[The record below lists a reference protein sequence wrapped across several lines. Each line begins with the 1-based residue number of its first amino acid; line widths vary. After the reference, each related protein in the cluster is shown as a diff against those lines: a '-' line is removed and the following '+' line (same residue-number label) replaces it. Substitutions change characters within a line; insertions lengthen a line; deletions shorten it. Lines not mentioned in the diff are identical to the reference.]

1 MSPAPAPADD
11 VGAAHLVPGT
21 RFPDIA
27 LPATLG
33 GEINLVTWQGSAIV
47 YVYPWTGRPGLA
59 DPPGWDDI
67 PGAQARRRRLLASV
81 TPTWPSR
88 HSASRCL
95 A

>member
-47 YVYPWTGRPGLA
+47 YVYPWTGRPR
-59 DPPGWDDI
+59 
-67 PGAQARRRRLLASV
+67 ARRPAGLGRHPRRPRLDAGDCWL
-81 TPTWPSR
+81 P
-88 HSASRCL
+88 
-95 A
+95 